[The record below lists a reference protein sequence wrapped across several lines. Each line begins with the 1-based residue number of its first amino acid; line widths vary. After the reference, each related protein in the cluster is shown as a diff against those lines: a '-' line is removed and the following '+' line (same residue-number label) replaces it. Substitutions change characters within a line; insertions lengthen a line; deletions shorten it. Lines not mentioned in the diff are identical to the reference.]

1 MDKMVSLFRKDRNVK
16 VRKASL
22 DRFQTFP
29 TAILQCVFV
38 CRSLFYILSGEER
51 KREKRKERER
61 ERGKSRWSE
70 GGRRP
75 LFPMFKT
82 RTAIL
87 KATWL
92 CSKHPKGP
100 ESQPLRLPSW

>member
-61 ERGKSRWSE
+61 EENLGGQKGE
-70 GGRRP
+70 GV
-75 LFPMFKT
+75 LFFPC
-82 RTAIL
+82 L
-87 KATWL
+87 K
-92 CSKHPKGP
+92 HV
-100 ESQPLRLPSW
+100 QPF